1 MSDHARKLLAEW
13 FGTGILVFFA
23 VGVATLS
30 FGFNLTGASYSAGV
44 VATALAFGLV
54 MFAMVHGI
62 GSISGAHINPAVTLG
77 MLVAKRMTLSEAIG
91 YWIAQFLGAIVG
103 AGLLF
108 AVVNGSPIYSRSKV
122 GLGADG
128 FGSASQI
135 GLNTIGAFL
144 AEVILTALFVYV
156 VVTVTRKG
164 ANPHV
169 AAGAIGLT
177 LTIVHLVGIPLTG
190 TSVNPARSL
199 GPALFAGGLA
209 LSQLWLFLTAPLVG
223 AVIAVGI
230 YKLLHGPAEATEVT
244 GATA

>member
-77 MLVAKRMTLSEAIG
+77 MLVSKRMTLSEAIG

-135 GLNTIGAFL
+135 GLNAVGAFL

-156 VVTVTRKG
+156 VITATRKA

-177 LTIVHLVGIPLTG
+177 LTVVHLVGIPLTG

-209 LSQLWLFLTAPLVG
+209 LSQLWLFILAPLVG
-223 AVIAVGI
+223 GVIAAGI
-230 YKLLHGPAEATEVT
+230 YALLHGPEEAAVD
-244 GATA
+244 TAA